1 MYKQFKEKLIQYRFI
16 LYILIIL
23 LFAYYNLSTY
33 DLYVISRNPMIFF
46 RTNWFEIVSII
57 LLFAIYY
64 QVTKNKNDE

>member
-1 MYKQFKEKLIQYRFI
+1 MYKQFKKKLIQYRFI

-23 LFAYYNLSTY
+23 LFGYYSLSTY

-46 RTNWFEIVSII
+46 GTNWFEIVSII